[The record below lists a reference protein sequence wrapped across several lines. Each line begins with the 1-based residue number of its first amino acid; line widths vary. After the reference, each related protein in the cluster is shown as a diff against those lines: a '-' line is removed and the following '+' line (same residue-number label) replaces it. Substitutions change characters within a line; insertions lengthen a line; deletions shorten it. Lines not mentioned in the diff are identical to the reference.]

1 MKPLKHSL
9 RIIVNLGLILLLSL
23 TGQAQSTDQELAGWS
38 EEKPFELG
46 TYMGANRTVNVILL
60 VKQINGITL
69 KIKNTDELTLHELF
83 MKKSPKAYHWKLNFE
98 GSKSGTYKLEISD
111 GQTTIVRR
119 IGVVDV
125 PSIEAQRYITFSSPF
140 VP

>member
-1 MKPLKHSL
+1 MKLLKHSL
-9 RIIVNLGLILLLSL
+9 RVIANLGLILLSL
-23 TGQAQSTDQELAGWS
+23 TSQAQSTDQEPIGWS

-60 VKQINGITL
+60 VKQVNGITL

-83 MKKSPKAYHWKLNFE
+83 MKRSPRAYHWKLNFE

-111 GQTTIVRR
+111 GQTTIIRR
-119 IGVVDV
+119 IEVVDV
-125 PSIEAQRYITFSSPF
+125 PSIEAQRYITFSSPL